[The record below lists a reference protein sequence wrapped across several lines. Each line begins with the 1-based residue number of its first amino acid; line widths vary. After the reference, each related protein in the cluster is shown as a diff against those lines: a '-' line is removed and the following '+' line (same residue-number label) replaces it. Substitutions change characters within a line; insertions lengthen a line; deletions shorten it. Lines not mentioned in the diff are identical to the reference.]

1 MEKID
6 NKSNMLMYD
15 LSIIIL
21 ANIKKLLNMVL
32 KMSHSVNIKGIK
44 SVLFVCMGNI
54 CRSPTAEAVF
64 RHKMKAHDL
73 SLKVDSA
80 GTLGAHAK
88 EKPDHRAQKAGVERG
103 YSFDGIKARKVTLK
117 DFTDFDLIL
126 AMDNDN
132 VEELQKVAPE
142 ECKHKIHLM
151 LDFATDHEEEQVP
164 DPYYGGARGFDY
176 VLDLV
181 EAASDGMLEKI

>member
-1 MEKID
+1 
-6 NKSNMLMYD
+6 
-15 LSIIIL
+15 
-21 ANIKKLLNMVL
+21 L
-32 KMSHSVNIKGIK
+32 KDIKGIK

-64 RHKMKAHDL
+64 RHKMKAQGL

-88 EKPDHRAQKAGVERG
+88 EKPDHRAQKAGIARG
-103 YSFDGIKARKVTLK
+103 YSFEGIKARKVTLN

-126 AMDNDN
+126 AMDDEN
-132 VEELQKVAPE
+132 VQELNKRAPAE
-142 ECKHKIHLM
+142 LKYKIQLM
-151 LDFATDHEEEQVP
+151 LDFAKDHEEEQVP
-164 DPYYGGARGFDY
+164 DPYYGGAKGFDY

-181 EAASDGMLEKI
+181 EAASDGLLAEI